1 MDYNSFYKKCT
12 QCPRE
17 CNINRTEKC
26 GFCGEKAEIKIA
38 TACLHFGEEPLVTVF
53 GGSGAIFFTGCT
65 LRCSFCQN
73 YQISQQG
80 MGSTVSKD
88 DFVKLCLT
96 LQNAGAENINLI
108 TGSHIIPLLAEF
120 LKAAKDSGV
129 QIPFCWNSSSFEKV
143 EMLELL
149 KGLVSVW
156 LPDLKTLDSKE
167 SKTLMGAENYPDV
180 AKKAITWM
188 IKNNPLKITTKKN
201 KDGDE
206 KEKIESGVIIRHL
219 FLPGHFEDTVNV
231 LEYLKQNADGKA
243 IISLMS
249 QYTPVPFKE
258 NEKDLSQRK
267 KALLSLENRLVNKE
281 EDADLH
287 DIIDAF
293 DFDYLFYQDLSTDT
307 DWLPDFN
314 RIQPFSN
321 ALAKPFWHWSK
332 GFLN

>member
-80 MGSTVSKD
+80 MGSAVSKD

-96 LQNAGAENINLI
+96 LQSAGAENINLI